1 MQYILHMV
9 CAAHTVQ
16 YKYVQ
21 DIFCTGIFK
30 EKYMKRFQAD
40 FYKRLFEGLDNN
52 AVMMRVAEDGT
63 YYPIWCS
70 REFTEMMEGTEEDFI
85 RLESGGTMSTIH
97 PDDRA
102 AVEYLFKHHKTED
115 GTNSLNIR
123 KYTVKG
129 NEIWVHVHYAF
140 VQEDG
145 EQYAYC
151 TYANITEIKRREQ
164 IAETARRERESLRI
178 LHGMLNSGP
187 WYMDFD
193 EKGNMTSVTWTN
205 TFRKMLGYESEEDF
219 PNKLE
224 SWSNLLHED
233 DKERV
238 LKEYNETIMDYTGGK
253 TYDVEYQLLTKDRGW
268 RWFHAVG
275 QISRRPDGS
284 PVTYVGMFVDIT
296 EKKEAEEKLAERN
309 ELLANALREAEQAN
323 VAKTSFLSNMSHE
336 IRTPMNAIIGLDSI
350 ALKEP
355 GLSERTREQLVKIG
369 GSAKHLL
376 SLINDILDMSRI
388 ESGRMT
394 IKSEEFSFSDMLEQ
408 INTMIHSQ
416 CQDKGITYE
425 CRIIGHVNDYYIGDD
440 MKLKQVIINIL
451 GNAVKFTPAPG
462 TVSFIVEQVSSYEN
476 QSVMRFIMKDTGIG
490 MDKEYLPK
498 IFDAFSQEHEGT
510 SNKYGSTG
518 LGMAITKNI
527 VEMMNG
533 NISVTSEKGVG
544 TEFTVNVTLKNSDR
558 KGHDMEDVKPQEM
571 NVLII
576 DDDTVACEHAKLILE
591 EVGIS
596 ADICLSGKEA
606 LEMIELRHARQEPY
620 NLILV
625 DWKMPELNGVEVTRK
640 IREKYGDEFTV
651 VILTSFNWDEI
662 MEEAIGAGVDSF
674 IAKPLFASNILSE
687 FSQIIKRKKEDE
699 LLEHRAE
706 LGGRRV
712 LIAEDMLINA
722 EILKE
727 VLAMRDVEA
736 DHAENGEIV
745 VDMFKKSEENYYDA
759 ILMDV
764 RMPVMGGLDAT
775 EAIRALEREDA
786 KKIPI
791 IAMTANAFDE
801 DVQRSL
807 QAGMNAHLAKPV
819 EPELLYDTLE
829 LMIRD

>member
-1 MQYILHMV
+1 
-9 CAAHTVQ
+9 
-16 YKYVQ
+16 
-21 DIFCTGIFK
+21 
-30 EKYMKRFQAD
+30 MKRFQGD
-40 FYKRLFEGLDNN
+40 FYRRLFESLDNN
-52 AVMMRVAEDGT
+52 AVMMRVEEDGT

-70 REFTEMMEGTEEDFI
+70 KEFTEMMEGEEADFI

-97 PDDRA
+97 PEDHE
-102 AVEYLFKHHKTED
+102 AVSYLFRHHKTKD
-115 GTNSLNIR
+115 GTNSLTIR

-129 NEIWVHVHYAF
+129 KEIWVHVHYSF
-140 VQEDG
+140 VMEEG
-145 EQYAYC
+145 VQYAYC
-151 TYANITEIKRREQ
+151 TYADITEIKKREQ
-164 IAETARRERESLRI
+164 IAETARREREALRI

-193 EKGNMTSVTWTN
+193 EQGNMISVTWTD

-219 PNKLE
+219 PNVLE
-224 SWSNLLHED
+224 SWSDLLHEE

-238 LKEYNETIMDYTGGK
+238 LKEYNQTIHDRTGQAV
-253 TYDVEYQLLTKDRGW
+253 YDVEYQLLTKNRGW

-275 QISRRPDGS
+275 QLSRRPDGS

-296 EKKEAEEKLAERN
+296 EKKEAEAKLSERN

-323 VAKTSFLSNMSHE
+323 VAKTAFLSNMSHE

-394 IKSEEFSFSDMLEQ
+394 IRNEEFSFSDMLEQ

-416 CQDKGITYE
+416 CQDKGLTYE
-425 CRIIGHVNDYYIGDD
+425 CRIVGHVNDYYIGDD

-451 GNAVKFTPAPG
+451 GNAVKFTEAPG

-476 QSVMRFIMKDTGIG
+476 QTVMRFIMKDTGIG

-498 IFDAFSQEHEGT
+498 IFDAFSQENEGT

-558 KGHDMEDVKPQEM
+558 RGHDMESVKPQEM
-571 NVLII
+571 HVLII
-576 DDDTVACEHAKLILE
+576 DDDAVACEHAKLILE

-625 DWKMPELNGVEVTRK
+625 DWKMPELNGVEVTRR
-640 IREKYGDEFTV
+640 IREEYGDEFTV

-674 IAKPLFASNILSE
+674 IAKPLFASNILTE
-687 FSQIIKRKKEDE
+687 FTQIMKRKKEDE
-699 LLEHRAE
+699 KIEHRVDIT
-706 LGGRRV
+706 GRRV
-712 LIAEDMLINA
+712 LIAEDMIINA

-745 VDMFKKSEENYYDA
+745 IDMFQKSEENYYDA

-775 EAIRALEREDA
+775 KAIRALERKDA
-786 KKIPI
+786 KEIPI
-791 IAMTANAFDE
+791 IAMTANA
-801 DVQRSL
+801 
-807 QAGMNAHLAKPV
+807 
-819 EPELLYDTLE
+819 
-829 LMIRD
+829 